1 MAALAQLKV
10 PTPSLDQ
17 SPDEVLIHVRFRPDG
32 LIATIDGCP
41 DGVSLQDWYVRLRE
55 AGTQHYQT
63 FAGGRGFFRIPRAK
77 YDSIS
82 GRA

>member
-1 MAALAQLKV
+1 MAAVAQLKIT
-10 PTPSLDQ
+10 TPSLDE

-32 LIATIDGCP
+32 QIATIDGCP

-63 FAGGRGFFRIPRAK
+63 FAGGRGFFRIPRELFE
-77 YDSIS
+77 SIS
-82 GRA
+82 GGA